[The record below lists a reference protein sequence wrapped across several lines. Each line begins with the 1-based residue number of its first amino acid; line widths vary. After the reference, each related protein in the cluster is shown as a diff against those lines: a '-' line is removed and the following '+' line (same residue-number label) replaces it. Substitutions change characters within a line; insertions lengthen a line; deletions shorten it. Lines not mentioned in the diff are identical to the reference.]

1 MQPLK
6 IFAFVI
12 IGLPISAFLL
22 TLFLTDG
29 APLQPLAPGE
39 ESGPAV
45 ATRILPLATLEGPN
59 LERGGSVAA
68 AGHRPAYVDIAE
80 NRGDEDEFSPE
91 GDAEPA
97 RVINPDR
104 DAHLFMTLFGAPL
117 PD

>member
-6 IFAFVI
+6 IFAFVL
-12 IGLPISAFLL
+12 IGLPITAFLL

-45 ATRILPLATLEGPN
+45 ATRILPLAKFKEPS

-68 AGHRPAYVDIAE
+68 AGHSPTYGETAK
-80 NRGDEDEFSPE
+80 NRGGEYEFPP
-91 GDAEPA
+91 GRGAQPA
-97 RVINPDR
+97 RVINHDR
-104 DAHLFMTLFGAPL
+104 DARLFVTRFGAAL